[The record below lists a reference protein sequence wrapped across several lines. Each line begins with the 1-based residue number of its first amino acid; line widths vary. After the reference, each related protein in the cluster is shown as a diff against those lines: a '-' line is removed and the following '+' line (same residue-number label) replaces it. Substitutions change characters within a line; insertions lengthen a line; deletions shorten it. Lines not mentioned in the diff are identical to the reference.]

1 MQHVNRLAPDHR
13 RAHPIGILVAA
24 AAALAMLLLAAPKA
38 SADVEAHGCQNQTN
52 RPTSNLVEAGVISSG
67 KTSTY
72 TFKSVNAGGA
82 KGVPGLIEYC
92 VFPGEGNTLPETVTV
107 DETPGT
113 GAQGFDLSFFEDP
126 ACEGEGC
133 FSFHR
138 EKGSGNEGNIPF
150 DGSERTMGT
159 ATWETSAPAA
169 EEQLIT
175 LHINDKAECKALYG
189 EEGEPGS
196 ELIETC
202 WVVPGEI
209 EEEEEIPP
217 AEDLTASKSAVPSL
231 KRLYEWEIEKEV
243 DATRAE
249 ISEGK
254 ATFNYTVTVTET
266 GHTDSGWLVSGEVKV
281 DNSKNSG
288 AVNGVEVEDAIYKG
302 AGELDA
308 NASCKVEGGSGGAEI
323 PAKSSRGF
331 PYTCE
336 YSGKP
341 ESTEET
347 NVAVVSWPEQTV
359 DGKLLDEG
367 ETKAEAE
374 VDWNNAVVEGEDESV
389 TVEDSLH
396 GPLGTVE
403 VGESPKSF
411 PYEESFEGEPG
422 TCTPYNNEAS
432 FLTSDTEFE
441 GSDSAEVEVC
451 VGKDLEV
458 SKTAEPSFERSFPW
472 SIEKTVDKEE
482 VKTTGKSA
490 SFNYTI
496 KVQKGAGVDS
506 GWLVKGK
513 ITVSNPNDWE
523 PVTVDVADEIE
534 ADTGA
539 ICSVSGGEE
548 AEIAKE
554 GSEQFDYE
562 CVYTKAPAS
571 TSETNKATASWDE
584 EAAHT
589 PDGEASGTAA
599 ISWGEP
605 TKTVDDCVTEVTDT
619 VDGTTTKLEGP
630 LCESKTFEEKIT
642 FPVKSGCENHTNV
655 AQTITADSEKTL
667 EDEVTVRVCG
677 PVESG
682 ALTMGFWQN
691 KNGQGIVTG
700 QAKTGTCPS
709 VSWLRQFPPF
719 QDLGAT
725 ATCAQVGTYVT
736 NVIKA
741 ASAGGAAMN
750 AMLKGQMLATA
761 LDVYFS
767 DPALGG
773 NKIKA
778 PNPIGGIQ
786 IDLTQVCKNI
796 PACTTLEN
804 TSAAFGGA
812 KSLTVLQ
819 ILTYAGSKSNSGGS
833 SWYGQVKATQELAKD
848 TFDAIN
854 NQVAFGP

>member
-1 MQHVNRLAPDHR
+1 M
-13 RAHPIGILVAA
+13 AA
-24 AAALAMLLLAAPKA
+24 AAALAMLLLVAPSA
-38 SADVEAHGCQNQTN
+38 RADVKAHGCQNQTN
-52 RPTSNLVEAGVISSG
+52 RPTSNLVEAGVTSSG

-72 TFKSVNAGGA
+72 TFKSVDAGGT
-82 KGVPGLIEYC
+82 KGVPGLVEYC
-92 VFPGEGNTLPETVTV
+92 VFPGEGNTLPKTVTV

-113 GAQGFDLSFFEDP
+113 GAEGFDTSFFEDP
-126 ACEGEGC
+126 ACLEEGC

-138 EKGSGNEGNIPF
+138 ETGSGNEGNIPF
-150 DGSERTMGT
+150 DGTERTMGT

-169 EEQLIT
+169 EEQLLT
-175 LHINDKAECKALYG
+175 LHINDKTECQALYG
-189 EEGEPGS
+189 TEGEAGS
-196 ELIETC
+196 ETIETC

-217 AEDLTASKSAVPSL
+217 ADDLTASKTAEPSL
-231 KRLYEWEIEKEV
+231 QRLYEWEIEKEV
-243 DATRAE
+243 DATKAE

-266 GHTDSGWLVSGEVKV
+266 GHTDGGWLVSGEVKV
-281 DNSKNSG
+281 FNTNSG

-308 NASCKVEGGSGGAEI
+308 NASCEVEGGSGGTEIEAE
-323 PAKSSRGF
+323 SSRGF

-336 YSGKP
+336 YSGEP
-341 ESTEET
+341 ESGEET
-347 NVAVVSWPEQTV
+347 NVAVVSWPEQPV

-367 ETKAEAE
+367 EAKAEAE
-374 VDWNNAVVEGEDESV
+374 IDWSSAVVEGEDESV

-396 GPLGTVE
+396 GLLGEVE

-411 PYEESFEGEPG
+411 EYSEEFEGEPG
-422 TCTPYNNEAS
+422 TCTPYDNKAS
-432 FLTSDTEFE
+432 FLTSDTETE

-451 VGKDLEV
+451 VGADLEV

-482 VKTTGKSA
+482 VKTTGKNA
-490 SFNYTI
+490 SFDYTI
-496 KVQKGAGVDS
+496 EVKKGAGVDS
-506 GWLVKGK
+506 GWLVKGQ

-539 ICSVSGGEE
+539 VCSVTGGEE
-548 AEIAKE
+548 AEIPAG
-554 GSEQFDYE
+554 GSEEFGYE
-562 CVYTKAPAS
+562 CLYTEAPAS
-571 TSETNKATASWDE
+571 STETNKATASWDA

-589 PDGEASGTAA
+589 PEGEASGTAA
-599 ISWGEP
+599 VNWGEP
-605 TKTVDDCVTEVTDT
+605 TKTVDNCVTEVTDT
-619 VDGTTTKLEGP
+619 VDGTTTKLEGE
-630 LCESKTFEEKIT
+630 LCESKTFEETIV
-642 FPVKSGCENHTNV
+642 FPVKSGCVDHTNV
-655 AQTITADSEKTL
+655 AQTTTVDSEKTL

-677 PVESG
+677 PVQSG

-691 KNGQGIVTG
+691 KNGQGIITG
-700 QAKTGTCPS
+700 GHETSKVCDSGT
-709 VSWLRQFPPF
+709 WLRLFPPF
-719 QDLGAT
+719 ADLSPT
-725 ATCAQVGTYVT
+725 ANCKKVAEYVT
-736 NVIKA
+736 TVIKA
-741 ASAGGAAMN
+741 ANAGGAAMN

-773 NKIKA
+773 NQIKA
-778 PNPIGGIQ
+778 PTPLGGQ
-786 IDLTQVCKNI
+786 KIDLTQVCKNI
-796 PACTTLEN
+796 PACTTLED

-819 ILTYAGSKSNSGGS
+819 LLTYAGSKSNSGGTV
-833 SWYGQVKATQELAKD
+833 WYEQVKATQGLAKD

-854 NQVAFGP
+854 NQVAFEP